1 MTPRRD
7 NSHEKPETKTDHQQN
22 STSSVS
28 GTSRTE
34 RHSGIPRTK
43 TQSTALSVCH
53 PFPPDRLLSHVTAT
67 AVVNILHDGKSHSQ
81 QTRGLLTHE
90 WQSLSFV
97 SGLTRLVSVFL
108 CGGAWHSHSCGQTDG
123 WIKMP
128 LGKEVGLSSGHIVSP
143 RSLCC
148 F

>member
-43 TQSTALSVCH
+43 TQSSALPVCQ
-53 PFPPDRLLSHVTAT
+53 PFPPDHLLSHVTAT
-67 AVVNILHDGKSHSQ
+67 AVVNILHDGQSRSQ

-97 SGLTRLVSVFL
+97 SGLTRLFINATTVLTYQNLTAIQVCGFNTYGDRACNRAENSSAVSL
-108 CGGAWHSHSCGQTDG
+108 IRMC
-123 WIKMP
+123 
-128 LGKEVGLSSGHIVSP
+128 
-143 RSLCC
+143 
-148 F
+148 